1 VLDEACPGGSDG
13 RRLPGPLGWPGGRQT
28 CRRYRSPPISRERA
42 ILPPILM
49 IVFVD
54 TLGYAAA
61 VPLIPLVL
69 SGQGAPLI
77 AVGSVF
83 AAFSLSDT
91 PHRSSPGVLR
101 LRMLQRAT
109 VPPEGGIPAYCTDAW
124 SLGAGT
130 YRAVPTEYSTPVQ
143 GGAISTHQGRG
154 LRAEASGQLLT
165 APLLGRLSDRIGR
178 RPVLALSLVGSAA
191 GFALLALSS
200 AFPIV
205 LLSRIIDGCS
215 AGNVAMCYAAVL
227 DSDSEDKRRRG
238 IPALGVAAGAGIV
251 AGLGLSAFL
260 AGFGFRTVALA
271 AMLLSLLS
279 LALTLDAV
287 PETRHRTSPGLKVS
301 AALRIRKVQRAV
313 VFVALCA
320 ALQAAFL
327 LTLPVYFS
335 SALGLH
341 VQATTA
347 LIAFIVVVA
356 AAFQVAVLPRLLG
369 RVGVTATAGVVM
381 AVALCAAAFVGIIA
395 GGAAAMVVLSAAVLT
410 IAAALAPIST
420 LFLAESFPDA
430 PGGVAI
436 GPNTSFATVGQI
448 VGPLIGYAAFASGG
462 SQALGLSCVAL
473 ALCSAAMLGIGRWLK
488 IERAPGR

>member
-1 VLDEACPGGSDG
+1 
-13 RRLPGPLGWPGGRQT
+13 
-28 CRRYRSPPISRERA
+28 
-42 ILPPILM
+42 M

-54 TLGYAAA
+54 TLGYAAV

-69 SGQGAPLI
+69 SGQGAPLV
-77 AVGSVF
+77 AVGTVF
-83 AAFSLSDT
+83 AAFSL
-91 PHRSSPGVLR
+91 
-101 LRMLQRAT
+101 
-109 VPPEGGIPAYCTDAW
+109 C
-124 SLGAGT
+124 
-130 YRAVPTEYSTPVQ
+130 
-143 GGAISTHQGRG
+143 
-154 LRAEASGQLLT
+154 QLLT
-165 APLLGRLSDRIGR
+165 APLLGRLSDRVGR
-178 RPVLALSLVGSAA
+178 RPVLALSLGGSVA

-200 AFPIV
+200 AFPVV

-238 IPALGVAAGAGIV
+238 IPALGAAAGAGIV

-260 AGFGFRTVALA
+260 AGFGFRAVALA
-271 AMLLSLLS
+271 AMLLSLLC
-279 LALTLDAV
+279 LALTLVAV
-287 PETRHRTSPGLKVS
+287 PETRHGTSPSLKVS
-301 AALRIRKVQRAV
+301 AALRIWEVRRAV

-320 ALQAAFL
+320 ALQGAFL
-327 LTLPVYFS
+327 LTLPVYFA

-341 VQATTA
+341 IQATTA

-356 AAFQVAVLPRLLG
+356 AAFQVVALPRLLG
-369 RVGVTATAGVVM
+369 MMGVTATAGLVL

-410 IAAALAPIST
+410 IAAAALAPIST
-420 LFLAESFPDA
+420 LFLAESFPDTS
-430 PGGVAI
+430 GGVAM
-436 GPNTSFATVGQI
+436 GLNTSFATIGQI

-473 ALCSAAMLGIGRWLK
+473 ALCSAVTLGIGRWLK

>member
-1 VLDEACPGGSDG
+1 
-13 RRLPGPLGWPGGRQT
+13 
-28 CRRYRSPPISRERA
+28 
-42 ILPPILM
+42 M

-54 TLGYAAA
+54 TLGYAAV

-69 SGQGAPLI
+69 SGQGAPLV
-77 AVGSVF
+77 AVGTVF
-83 AAFSLSDT
+83 AAFSL
-91 PHRSSPGVLR
+91 
-101 LRMLQRAT
+101 
-109 VPPEGGIPAYCTDAW
+109 C
-124 SLGAGT
+124 
-130 YRAVPTEYSTPVQ
+130 
-143 GGAISTHQGRG
+143 
-154 LRAEASGQLLT
+154 QLLT
-165 APLLGRLSDRIGR
+165 APLLGRLSDRVGR
-178 RPVLALSLVGSAA
+178 RPVLALSLAGSVA

-200 AFPIV
+200 AFPVV

-238 IPALGVAAGAGIV
+238 IPALGAAAGAGIV

-260 AGFGFRTVALA
+260 AGFGFRAVALA
-271 AMLLSLLS
+271 AMLLSLLC
-279 LALTLDAV
+279 LALTLVAV
-287 PETRHRTSPGLKVS
+287 PETRHGTSPSLKVS
-301 AALRIRKVQRAV
+301 AALRIWEVRRAV

-320 ALQAAFL
+320 ALQGAFL
-327 LTLPVYFS
+327 LTLPVYFA

-341 VQATTA
+341 IQATTA

-356 AAFQVAVLPRLLG
+356 AAFQVVALPRLLG
-369 RVGVTATAGVVM
+369 MMGVTATAGLVL

-410 IAAALAPIST
+410 IAAAALAPIST
-420 LFLAESFPDA
+420 LFLAESYPDV
-430 PGGVAI
+430 PGGVAM
-436 GPNTSFATVGQI
+436 GLNTSFATIGQI

-473 ALCSAAMLGIGRWLK
+473 ALCSAVTLGIGRWLK